1 MVEVII
7 DLLNQ
12 MLEQMVNYNE
22 DIQEMK
28 EDIATIKESIQRQSD
43 YI

>member
-28 EDIATIKESIQRQSD
+28 EDIAAIKESVQRQSD